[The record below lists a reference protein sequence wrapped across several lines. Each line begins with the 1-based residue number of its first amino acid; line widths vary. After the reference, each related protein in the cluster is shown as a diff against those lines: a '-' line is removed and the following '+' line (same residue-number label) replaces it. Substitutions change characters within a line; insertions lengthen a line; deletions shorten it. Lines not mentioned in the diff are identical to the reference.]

1 MGVLGNT
8 ILIYKG
14 STIICGVKANEVK
27 SEAELQ
33 EVSSSSQSTW
43 KEYKTMRKGWSIT
56 VNYLMLS
63 SAVLG
68 NGSGLKDV
76 LEVGNSFTLHF
87 KSRGA
92 SDSTGLSGTA
102 ILKTC
107 DIKATRGNLVTGA
120 FQFVGTGALS

>member
-8 ILIYKG
+8 ILIYRG
-14 STIICGVKANEVK
+14 STIIGGVKGNEVK
-27 SEAELQ
+27 SDVDLQ
-33 EVSSSSQSTW
+33 EVSSASQGTW

-63 SAVLG
+63 NAVLG
-68 NGSGLKDV
+68 NGSGLRDV

-107 DIKATRGNLVTGA
+107 DIKAVRGNLVTGT
-120 FQFVGTGALS
+120 FQFVGSGALS

>member
-1 MGVLGNT
+1 MGILGNT
-8 ILIYKG
+8 ILIYRG
-14 STIICGVKANEVK
+14 SVLIGGVKANEVK

-43 KEYKTMRKGWSIT
+43 KEYKSRRKGWSIN

-63 SAVLG
+63 NAVLG
-68 NGSGLKDV
+68 NGGGLKDV
-76 LEVGNSFTLHF
+76 LQVGTSFSLHF
-87 KSRGA
+87 KSRGSA
-92 SDSTGLSGTA
+92 DSAGLSGTA

-107 DIKATRGNLVTGA
+107 DIKAARGNLVTGA